1 MRAFKMAEV
10 LVTGGAGYIGS
21 VVTELL
27 LERGHRVTVLDNL
40 AQGHR
45 PAVHPAAEFVHAD
58 LQDREALARLFAA
71 QRFDAVMQFAALIA
85 VGESVE
91 QPLRYYRH
99 NVVGLLNVL
108 EAMRGAGVD
117 AIVFSSTAAVY
128 GIPGEIPITENC
140 PTAPINPYG
149 WSKRICEQF
158 LADSAAASDAGRP
171 LEWIALRYFNVAGA
185 TERCGEAHEP
195 ETHLIPRIL
204 DVAAGRAP
212 RAEVYGADYPTP
224 DGTCIRDYI
233 HVVDLAE
240 AHILALEALLAR
252 RRLPQRVYNLGNNRG
267 YSVREV
273 IACVER
279 VTGKK
284 VPIVEHPRRA
294 GDPPQLV
301 ASHSS
306 AKNALGWTP
315 RRGLDEIIASAW
327 AWRQRHP
334 NGYGK

>member
-1 MRAFKMAEV
+1 MAEV

-21 VVTELL
+21 VVTERLV
-27 LERGHRVTVLDNL
+27 ERGHQVVVLDSL

-45 PAVHPAAEFVHAD
+45 AAIAPQAEFFHLD
-58 LQDREALARLFAA
+58 LQDREALARAFAA
-71 QRFDAVMQFAALIA
+71 RRFDAVMHFAALIA

-91 QPLRYYRH
+91 QPLRYYRQ

-108 EAMRGAGVD
+108 DAMREAGVS

-128 GIPGEIPITENC
+128 GNPAEIPITEDC
-140 PTAPINPYG
+140 PVAPINPYG

-158 LADSAAASDAGRP
+158 LADASVIPGDGQP
-171 LEWIALRYFNVAGA
+171 LKWIALRYFNVAGA
-185 TERCGEAHEP
+185 TARCGEAHNP

-212 RAEVYGADYPTP
+212 RVEIYGTDYPTP
-224 DGTCIRDYI
+224 DGTCIRDYMHI
-233 HVVDLAE
+233 VDLAE

-252 RRLPQRVYNLGNNRG
+252 KPLPQRVFNLGNNRG

-273 IACVER
+273 VAAVER

-284 VPIVEHPRRA
+284 VAVAEHARRP

-301 ASHSS
+301 ASHAA
-306 AKNALGWTP
+306 AKRYLDWTP
-315 RRGLDEIIASAW
+315 QRGLDEIISSAW
-327 AWRQRHP
+327 EWRLRHP
-334 NGYGK
+334 RGYES